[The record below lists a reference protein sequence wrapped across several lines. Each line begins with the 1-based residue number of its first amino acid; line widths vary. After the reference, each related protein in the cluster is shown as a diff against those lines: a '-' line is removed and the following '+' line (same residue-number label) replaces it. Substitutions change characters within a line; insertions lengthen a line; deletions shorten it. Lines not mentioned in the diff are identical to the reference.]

1 MDEQNRPDNS
11 WSQTDQPQPQNR
23 QEEILS
29 RFGDH
34 YWRKEYEGGDD
45 VVSSVVRTILSQNQ
59 QDSVSYPAGKR
70 LIDKHGRGD
79 DMVESICE
87 TSEDEIADTIY
98 PCGPH
103 HQKAGFI
110 KNWCQFVRDEFQT
123 VEQLESFIRRHPVDQ
138 VRDTLTHPSGVGRKT
153 VDVVLT
159 FTVGKDGVFAVDT
172 HVHRVA
178 KRLALVPES
187 ASRNMTAD
195 ILEQKVSGDMCGW
208 SHTTMIK
215 HGREVCSAQSPDC
228 DECFIQDECP
238 QIGLED

>member
-1 MDEQNRPDNS
+1 M
-11 WSQTDQPQPQNR
+11 
-23 QEEILS
+23 I
-29 RFGDH
+29 
-34 YWRKEYEGGDD
+34 
-45 VVSSVVRTILSQNQ
+45 
-59 QDSVSYPAGKR
+59 
-70 LIDKHGRGD
+70 
-79 DMVESICE
+79 ESIC
-87 TSEDEIADTIY
+87 SSPEDEIADTIY

-123 VEQLESFIRRHPVDQ
+123 TEQLESFIERHPPDQ
-138 VRDTLTHPSGVGRKT
+138 ARETLTHPSGVGRKT

-195 ILEQKVSGDMCGW
+195 ILEQKVKPSMCGFG
-208 SHTTMIK
+208 HTTMIE
-215 HGREVCSAQSPDC
+215 HGREVCKARNPRC
-228 DECFIQDECP
+228 DECFIEDDCP
-238 QIGLED
+238 QIGVDH